1 MNHCVPTAWCS
12 SPHVHIHTHSLTH
25 ILFILTQTRLLGEFM
40 YESRFCSPGT
50 VRLSYISQCPVPS
63 IHPPNFSAYPIQG
76 HGGPVI
82 EQEPVYTLRCH
93 DIYSTGFGIIH
104 LFSHTKQNTRFILFL
119 SYVWF
124 HFFISAITVIITGR
138 YSSGTWRENNIT
150 NKYCSVK
157 YMANSLPSYWSF
169 FISVHLL
176 KTRRGGCESTTVCSI
191 STCQYYDFWKMD
203 SK

>member
-1 MNHCVPTAWCS
+1 MCVCS
-12 SPHVHIHTHSLTH
+12 VKPPLYRFAFFCVVCVHAAVCEVSVSVVECGCKWTTVSPLHGAAAHMCTYTHTHTQSLTH

-93 DIYSTGFGIIH
+93 DIYSSTGFGIIH

-124 HFFISAITVIITGR
+124 HFC
-138 YSSGTWRENNIT
+138 NH
-150 NKYCSVK
+150 
-157 YMANSLPSYWSF
+157 SYHYWQ
-169 FISVHLL
+169 I
-176 KTRRGGCESTTVCSI
+176 
-191 STCQYYDFWKMD
+191 
-203 SK
+203 